1 MLFDVYT
8 VCEFKGTNY
17 KITFKLAQFL
27 TQSLSY
33 ILSILYFLLHPCLS
47 FFNPLR
53 PSLFFYILFRPSL
66 PFYHIICP
74 SLFLSILL
82 YPSLSFYIPLHPS
95 LPLSTLL
102 YPSLPLPI
110 LIYPSPSFSLSYRTY
125 PQSFS
130 STLLCI
136 IMNSFLVTIKYHT
149 VHIFIYNLQPRKH
162 IVNITQFLY
171 NRYLLPNI
179 FKTGFPLASCEPPV
193 YIVL

>member
-66 PFYHIICP
+66 PFYHIM
-74 SLFLSILL
+74 SFSI
-82 YPSLSFYIPLHPS
+82 SFHPS
-95 LPLSTLL
+95 LPISILFYPSPSFSTPLH
-102 YPSLPLPI
+102 PSLPLPI

>member
-53 PSLFFYILFRPSL
+53 PFLFFYILFRPSL

-82 YPSLSFYIPLHPS
+82 YHLYPFISLSI
-95 LPLSTLL
+95 LL
-102 YPSLPLPI
+102 YPSPPFSTPPHPYLSLSILLSILPYLPSII
-110 LIYPSPSFSLSYRTY
+110 LFYPSLYY
-125 PQSFS
+125 HE
-130 STLLCI
+130 L
-136 IMNSFLVTIKYHT
+136 FLG
-149 VHIFIYNLQPRKH
+149 N
-162 IVNITQFLY
+162 N
-171 NRYLLPNI
+171 
-179 FKTGFPLASCEPPV
+179 
-193 YIVL
+193 